1 VARTVVETFAPAVEW
16 LAGLGIPLEPDI
28 CVKRGREPEDGCCG
42 PNSPYTRHYWITGT
56 RAAMQ
61 HLAETYRQRGGDL
74 QTSCRALGLLRDSHG
89 GLAGV
94 RASSATGDLELPAE
108 RVVLATGGFQG
119 NRELLA
125 RYVGPWA
132 GEMILRSNPWSVGD
146 GFLMGLEAGA
156 AVSRGLH
163 AFYGHLQPAPP
174 AVQNASTW
182 LKTTARYSMVS
193 VLVNLAGER
202 FVDESICDDANA
214 RAAVR
219 QDQAAVF
226 ALLDATGT
234 GLGAQVDPS
243 GLDRLTPAI
252 EVGARVVR
260 ADTLEDL
267 VAQVAAWGVRPTRLA
282 RTLEEFNRAMESG
295 DDSGLEVPRLRS
307 RRPLRE
313 PPFLAIALVPA
324 ITFTFGG
331 LRVDGRCRV
340 LDRHGQPIPNLLA
353 AGVDAGGAYVESYG
367 GGLGQALTLGYVAGT
382 EAATP
387 A

>member
-1 VARTVVETFAPAVEW
+1 
-16 LAGLGIPLEPDI
+16 
-28 CVKRGREPEDGCCG
+28 
-42 PNSPYTRHYWITGT
+42 
-56 RAAMQ
+56 M
-61 HLAETYRQRGGDL
+61 
-74 QTSCRALGLLRDSHG
+74 GLLRDSRG
-89 GLAGV
+89 DLAGV
-94 RASSATGDLELPAE
+94 RAASAAGEVEIPADQ
-108 RVVLATGGFQG
+108 VVLATGGFQG

-132 GEMILRSNPWSVGD
+132 GQMVLRSNPWSVGD
-146 GFLMGLEAGA
+146 GFLLGLEAGA

-174 AVQNASTW
+174 AVQHAGNW

-202 FVDESICDDANA
+202 FVDESISDDANA

-252 EVGARVVR
+252 EAGARVAR
-260 ADTLEDL
+260 ADTLADL
-267 VAQVAAWGVRPTRLA
+267 VAQVAAWGVRPARLA
-282 RTLEEFNRAMESG
+282 STLEEFNRAMEAG
-295 DDSGLEVPRLRS
+295 DDRGLDVPRLRA
-307 RRPLRE
+307 RRPLRQ

-331 LRVDGRCRV
+331 LRVDGRCQV
-340 LDRHGQPIPNLLA
+340 LDRYGQPIPNLLA

-367 GGLGQALTLGYVAGT
+367 GGLGQALTLGYVAGAT
-382 EAATP
+382 AAQPP
-387 A
+387 AAGLGVPPPIPSATASASSRGSASPPGKA